1 MGNLKAIFLTAI
13 ITIALGILLGFYLYG
28 TQYQVVS
35 SGDKAYKVNR
45 MTGDVWL
52 LAIGGQRKLGKG
64 QPICRDRFFVER
76 KKKQKEGGNP
86 KITSKDE

>member
-1 MGNLKAIFLTAI
+1 MRVSKTIFFTGLI
-13 ITIALGILLGFYLYG
+13 PLALGMLLAFYLYG
-28 TQYQVVS
+28 IQYQVVS
-35 SGDKAYKVNR
+35 SGDKAYKANR

-64 QPICRDRFFVER
+64 QSICLDRFIVDR
-76 KKKQKEGGNP
+76 KKKQNAGAKP